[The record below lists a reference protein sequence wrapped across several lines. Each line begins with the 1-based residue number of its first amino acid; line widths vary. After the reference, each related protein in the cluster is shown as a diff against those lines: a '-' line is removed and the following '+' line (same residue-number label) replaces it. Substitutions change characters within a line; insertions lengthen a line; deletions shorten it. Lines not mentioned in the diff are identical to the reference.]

1 MSLFNLITVV
11 GLALFII
18 AACAFVFAKGGPG
31 ERYGAGMYALFLVG
45 SVVYEAI
52 SGQSAP
58 ALAMLGVDLAI
69 AVGFLILAVRYNNL
83 WMGAAMILQG
93 IAFGL
98 HVSRLTEAVE
108 PRIFGLHFY
117 VLALNV
123 IAVLIIFIMIG
134 ATISTLRRNK
144 RPPAEDDDYLW
155 EAAPKS

>member
-18 AACAFVFAKGGPG
+18 AACAFVFAKGSPG
-31 ERYGAGMYALFLVG
+31 ERYGAGMYAIFLVG
-45 SVVYEAI
+45 GALYEGV
-52 SGQSAP
+52 SGQAAP

-69 AVGFLILAVRYNNL
+69 AIGFLVLAVRYNNL
-83 WMGAAMILQG
+83 WMGGAMILQG

-123 IAVLIIFIMIG
+123 IAILIIFIMIG
-134 ATISTLRRNK
+134 ATISAMHRKKHPLQ
-144 RPPAEDDDYLW
+144 EDDDHLW
-155 EAAPKS
+155 EPAPKA